1 MQQKSLL
8 EHKVKAVFL
17 RNSLIIVY
25 SIAISLAHIR
35 QKVTL
40 KKKKKML
47 QKDIEPFPF
56 YMRKGSLQTVPCS
69 QLRTKYTPDHGQ
81 ETLK

>member
-1 MQQKSLL
+1 MQQKSRL

-40 KKKKKML
+40 KKNKML
-47 QKDIEPFPF
+47 QKDTEPFPF